1 MNACAAQKVEQEGFD
16 VVVAVVRHGNIVEFA
31 LAPQRVEPFV
41 AQSPRRH
48 FYAFVSLGC
57 RRPCVEPH
65 RVQAHAALLAKF
77 SHEPLIALAL
87 LATQLKITVRR
98 LNLVTPAQHTEQQR
112 HGVSAATQ
120 SHKVTG
126 RM

>member
-41 AQSPRRH
+41 AQPPRRH

-57 RRPCVEPH
+57 RRPRIEAH
-65 RVQAHAALLAKF
+65 RVQAHAALLAEF
-77 SHEPLIALAL
+77 SHEALIALAL
-87 LATQLKITVRR
+87 LAAQLEIAVRR
-98 LNLVTPAQHTEQQR
+98 LNLVTRAQHTKQQR
-112 HGVSAATQ
+112 NGVSAAAQ